1 VFGGVA
7 MAFTSN
13 STLGEIINGK
23 ANAREI
29 IAKHAGQPI
38 DPSQLQMAMGMSIQ
52 QIANFVGW
60 NQAKIEALLKE
71 LNA

>member
-1 VFGGVA
+1 
-7 MAFTSN
+7 MAFTSS

-29 IAKHAGQPI
+29 FAKHAGQPI
-38 DPSQLQMAMGMSIQ
+38 DPNQLQMAMGMSIQ